1 MSLYS
6 VTLTPKGAFHLGE
19 RGIGYEETSELVH
32 ADTLFGALCSVWSLL
47 YGEDAVQADLLPDGS
62 GTWQPPFLF
71 SSAFPRAGPVRF
83 YPKPLLAPPGED
95 ATQWKEVDW
104 LSQSLFV
111 AWLARGPLPE
121 HRRLQGGK
129 AAVTGDEF
137 EQLRSHVRKHF
148 PDWSEDVLW
157 KATRVPRVTL
167 DVPTHASE
175 LWHFG
180 RLHFAPGCG
189 LHLWVDVRRHAD
201 RLWPAF
207 HLLGD
212 VGLGGDRSAGHGLF
226 ELEFQEA
233 QPPWSASDTRFVTLS
248 PVWPTPDQAAT
259 LLADGCAY
267 RLVTR
272 TGWIGGVL
280 PTPYRRKTVRLL
292 AEGSVLTGSTSAVWG
307 GLADVTPEGLPDLP
321 YRVYR
326 WGYAFCAGV
335 S

>member
-1 MSLYS
+1 
-6 VTLTPKGAFHLGE
+6 
-19 RGIGYEETSELVH
+19 
-32 ADTLFGALCSVWSLL
+32 
-47 YGEDAVQADLLPDGS
+47 
-62 GTWQPPFLF
+62 
-71 SSAFPRAGPVRF
+71 
-83 YPKPLLAPPGED
+83 
-95 ATQWKEVDW
+95 
-104 LSQSLFV
+104 V
-111 AWLARGPLPE
+111 A
-121 HRRLQGGK
+121 
-129 AAVTGDEF
+129 
-137 EQLRSHVRKHF
+137 
-148 PDWSEDVLW
+148 
-157 KATRVPRVTL
+157 
-167 DVPTHASE
+167 THASE

-180 RLHFAPGCG
+180 RLHFGPECG
-189 LHLWVDVRRHAD
+189 LHLWVDVRRLDD
-201 RLWPAF
+201 RLWTALR
-207 HLLGD
+207 LLGD